1 MLRCETIKTVALTA
15 QDQHA
20 WTAMALATGLAS
32 PLLHPEFAQAV
43 SATRNDVEIALFRDA
58 KGLAA
63 VFAYHRRPGGF
74 ARPIGSAFSD
84 IHAILR
90 RPDVEAR
97 DEELL
102 ALAGLSRARFAALF
116 TPDKPPAAGLE
127 PVGPSRAAVRRS
139 TANALIAE
147 LQAEHPKRFKDF
159 RRRLRKLETEHGE
172 VQLAVSSDPAT
183 LDELIGW
190 KRLQYRQTGRHDVL
204 APRWTTRLM
213 HALFSRREGAVRGRL
228 YTLRA
233 GGRLIAAEYG
243 PEGHGTFHPWLAAYD
258 PEMSAYSPGH
268 LLVYLLLSRM
278 EEFGLTRYE
287 MGTGHEDYKKYFT
300 NHRSALYSGLAR
312 APHFEE
318 RMREAATKLAMA
330 TLTLCGN
337 RVRDLGRRMHSRI
350 DHIAAAETSAA
361 GRWAG
366 LTRAAGAIL
375 SGQQR
380 SA

>member
-1 MLRCETIKTVALTA
+1 MLRCETIKIEALTA

-43 SATRNDVEIALFRDA
+43 STTRNDVEIALFRDA

-90 RPDVEAR
+90 RQDVETR

-139 TANALIAE
+139 TATALIAE

-190 KRLQYRQTGRHDVL
+190 KRLQYRETGRHDVL
-204 APRWTTRLM
+204 APRWTAKMM
-213 HALFSRREGAVRGRL
+213 HTLFVREGGAVSGKL
-228 YTLRA
+228 YTLRVD
-233 GGRLIAAEYG
+233 GRLIAAEYG
-243 PEGHGTFHPWLAAYD
+243 PQGHGTFHPWLAAYD
-258 PEMSAYSPGH
+258 PEMAAYSPGH

-287 MGTGHEDYKKYFT
+287 MGTGHEDYKRYFT

-318 RMREAATKLAMA
+318 KLREAAAQLAQA
-330 TLTLCGN
+330 SLALCGQ
-337 RVRDLGRRMHSRI
+337 RVRTLGERIHSRI
-350 DHIAAAETSAA
+350 DHIASAETSAA

>member
-1 MLRCETIKTVALTA
+1 MLRCETIKADALSRQDRQAWARMA
-15 QDQHA
+15 Q
-20 WTAMALATGLAS
+20 ATGLAS
-32 PLLHPEFAQAV
+32 PLLHPEFAEAV
-43 SATRNDVEIALFRDA
+43 ATTRNDVEIALFRDA
-58 KGLAA
+58 NGLAA

-90 RPDVEAR
+90 RADVCAR
-97 DEELL
+97 DEDLL

-127 PVGPSRAAVRRS
+127 PVGPSRAAVKRTTS
-139 TANALIAE
+139 QALVAE
-147 LQAEHPKRFKDF
+147 LQAEHPKRYKDF
-159 RRRLRKLETEHGE
+159 RRRLRKLEAEHGKISLE
-172 VQLAVSSDPAT
+172 VSTDPAT

-204 APRWTTRLM
+204 APRWTAKMM
-213 HALFSRREGAVRGRL
+213 HTLFAKHGGAVTGRL

-233 GGRLIAAEYG
+233 GERLIAAEYG

-268 LLVYLLLSRM
+268 LLVFLLLSRM

-300 NHRSALYSGLAR
+300 NHRSELFSGVAR
-312 APHFEE
+312 APHLEE
-318 RMREAATKLAMA
+318 RLREAAAQLIRASLA
-330 TLTLCGN
+330 LCGE
-337 RVRDLGRRMHSRI
+337 RVRGFGERIHSRI
-350 DHIAAAETSAA
+350 DHIAAAEISTA

-366 LTRAAGAIL
+366 LTRAAGMLLA
-375 SGQQR
+375 GQR
-380 SA
+380 GN

>member
-1 MLRCETIKTVALTA
+1 MLRCETVKADALSV
-15 QDQHA
+15 QDRQA
-20 WTAMALATGLAS
+20 WTTMALATGLAS
-32 PLLHPEFAQAV
+32 PLLHPDFAQTV
-43 SATRNDVEIALFRDA
+43 ATTRKDVEIALFRDGR
-58 KGLAA
+58 GLAA

-90 RPDVEAR
+90 RQDVEAR
-97 DEELL
+97 DEDLL
-102 ALAGLSRARFAALF
+102 AMAGLSRARFAALF

-127 PVGPSRAAVRRS
+127 PVGPSRAAVKHS
-139 TANALIAE
+139 TSETLMAE

-172 VQLAVSSDPAT
+172 VRLEVSESPET

-204 APRWTTRLM
+204 APRWTAKMM
-213 HALFSRREGAVRGRL
+213 HALFAKQDGAVTGRL

-243 PEGHGTFHPWLAAYD
+243 PEGQGTFHPWLAAYD
-258 PEMSAYSPGH
+258 PDMSAYSPGH

-300 NHRSALYSGLAR
+300 NHRSELYSGLAR
-312 APHFEE
+312 APHLEE
-318 RMREAATKLAMA
+318 RVREAAMQLVRASLA
-330 TLTLCGN
+330 LCGE
-337 RVRDLGRRMHSRI
+337 RVRGFGERMHSRI
-350 DHIAAAETSAA
+350 DHIAAAETSVA

-366 LTRAAGAIL
+366 FTRAASFLLAG
-375 SGQQR
+375 QR
-380 SA
+380 SN

>member
-1 MLRCETIKTVALTA
+1 MLRCETIKVDALSR
-15 QDQHA
+15 QDRKA
-20 WTAMALATGLAS
+20 WAEMALATGLAS
-32 PLLHPEFAQAV
+32 PLLHPEFAEAV
-43 SATRNDVEIALFRDA
+43 ATTRNDVEIALFRDA
-58 KGLAA
+58 KGVAA

-84 IHAILR
+84 VHAILR
-90 RPDVEAR
+90 REDVHAR

-102 ALAGLSRARFAALF
+102 AMAGLSRARFTALF
-116 TPDKPPAAGLE
+116 TPDKPPAEGLA
-127 PVGPSRAAVRRS
+127 PVGPSRAAVMRS
-139 TANALIAE
+139 TSQALLAE

-159 RRRLRKLETEHGE
+159 RRRLRKLHAEHGD
-172 VQLAVSSDPAT
+172 VQLEISTDQDT
-183 LDELIGW
+183 LDQLIAW

-204 APRWTTRLM
+204 APRWTAKMM
-213 HALFSRREGAVRGRL
+213 HTLFAKQDGAVRGRL

-243 PEGHGTFHPWLAAYD
+243 PQGHGTFHPWLAAYD

-278 EEFGLTRYE
+278 EEFCLTRYE

-300 NHRSALYSGLAR
+300 NHDSRLFGGLAR
-312 APHFEE
+312 APHLEE
-318 RMREAATKLAMA
+318 RVREAAMQLLRASLA
-330 TLTLCGN
+330 LCGE
-337 RVRDLGRRMHSRI
+337 RVRGFGERMHSRI

-366 LTRAAGAIL
+366 FTRAASFLLA
-375 SGQQR
+375 GQRGQ
-380 SA
+380 